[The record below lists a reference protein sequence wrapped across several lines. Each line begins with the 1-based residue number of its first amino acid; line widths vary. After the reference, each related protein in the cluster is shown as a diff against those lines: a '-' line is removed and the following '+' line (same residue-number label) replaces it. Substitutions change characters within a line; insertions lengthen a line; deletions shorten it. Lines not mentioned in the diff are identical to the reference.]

1 MTQGKDC
8 LQLELDS
15 TQRSWCA
22 QHGGT
27 QGYSGSPTLFFQLW
41 VFLKFL
47 LPAALNGMQKNN
59 MQQTDIIR
67 EELFF
72 LLQKSWELSQY
83 LETVLRNYLFSLESI
98 PSLGAK
104 QPQQLHEKAKLT

>member
-1 MTQGKDC
+1 
-8 LQLELDS
+8 
-15 TQRSWCA
+15 
-22 QHGGT
+22 
-27 QGYSGSPTLFFQLW
+27 
-41 VFLKFL
+41 
-47 LPAALNGMQKNN
+47 

-83 LETVLRNYLFSLESI
+83 LETLFRNYLFSLESI
-98 PSLGAK
+98 PSLGTK